1 VHVQAAYVQQ
11 RAIPASRRAIF
22 FPFQNGQA
30 EQGSG
35 RQVVAVRCYTI
46 PHATVIRSSESNTTK
61 FDFNSG
67 SVGRLVMS
75 GVCVRHDSVLLFS
88 LDLILRESVVFMGKM
103 EGLLRDEN

>member
-1 VHVQAAYVQQ
+1 MHVQVADVQQ
-11 RAIPASRRAIF
+11 RAIPAWRRANF
-22 FPFQNGQA
+22 FAFQNGQA

-35 RQVVAVRCYTI
+35 RQVAAVRCYTL

-75 GVCVRHDSVLLFS
+75 GVRVHHDSVLLFF
-88 LDLILRESVVFMGKM
+88 LDVILTKS
-103 EGLLRDEN
+103 GLFG